1 MFLLVTSLVL
11 CELLQPAF
19 LLIPE
24 KPGKYGNLW
33 LNLPCSPR
41 LDVLHLETYV
51 DTWVHLHFISN
62 VYEGPSKHQPTHQKL
77 RIPLVLTSFSAVNVH
92 PPILQMRKQAQ
103 RPPRCNP
110 KTPLAQLFSVCVDP
124 TTFSRCFLTDKKGRV
139 VEPRVTNKECSCTF
153 REICLHGGVTFEV
166 HVNTSQRTFQQK
178 LLYPNSG
185 REGTAA
191 QNFSCFIYNVDFM
204 NCTWAR
210 GPKAP
215 RDVQYFL
222 YIQNSKRRREIQ
234 CPYYIEDSG
243 THVGCH
249 LGNLSGLTS
258 RNYFLVNGTSQ
269 EIGIQFFDSLLDTK
283 KIERFNPPGN
293 VTVRCNTTHCL
304 VRWKQPR
311 TYQKLSYLDFQ
322 YQLDVHRKVGE
333 RSPGPGHQE
342 GGARGTPTEEPGNP
356 GDVAWGKDGWMVSG
370 DPGVNALRGAEEA
383 VRSCGLTTFSSTR
396 RHRSL
401 TFFLPPKINVS
412 GDLEN
417 RYNFPSS
424 EPRAKHA
431 VKIRAADVRIL
442 NWSSWSEAA
451 EFGSLGYRDCSRQ
464 SHRSKTN

>member
-24 KPGKYGNLW
+24 KPGKGPLLVASSLNVRFDARTMNL
-33 LNLPCSPR
+33 
-41 LDVLHLETYV
+41 
-51 DTWVHLHFISN
+51 TWDCQEN
-62 VYEGPSKHQPTHQKL
+62 
-77 RIPLVLTSFSAVNVH
+77 
-92 PPILQMRKQAQ
+92 
-103 RPPRCNP
+103 
-110 KTPLAQLFSVCVDP
+110 
-124 TTFSRCFLTDKKGRV
+124 TTFSRCFLTDKKDRV

-166 HVNTSQRTFQQK
+166 HVNTSQRTFQEK

-210 GPKAP
+210 GPTAP

-333 RSPGPGHQE
+333 RSPGP
-342 GGARGTPTEEPGNP
+342 A
-356 GDVAWGKDGWMVSG
+356 
-370 DPGVNALRGAEEA
+370 
-383 VRSCGLTTFSSTR
+383 
-396 RHRSL
+396 
-401 TFFLPPKINVS
+401 KINVS

-451 EFGSLGYRDCSRQ
+451 EFESRSVTQAGVQWQDLSSLQPPSPGFKRFSCLSLPSSDDRNPSSVYIYVLLILGTLVCGLLFGFLFKRFFRIQRLFPPVPQIKDKLNDNHEVEDEIIWEEFMPEEGKGYREEVLTV
-464 SHRSKTN
+464 KEIT

>member
-1 MFLLVTSLVL
+1 MFVLVTSLVL

-19 LLIPE
+19 LLVPE
-24 KPGKYGNLW
+24 KPASSLNVRFDARTMNL
-33 LNLPCSPR
+33 
-41 LDVLHLETYV
+41 
-51 DTWVHLHFISN
+51 TWDCQEN
-62 VYEGPSKHQPTHQKL
+62 
-77 RIPLVLTSFSAVNVH
+77 
-92 PPILQMRKQAQ
+92 
-103 RPPRCNP
+103 
-110 KTPLAQLFSVCVDP
+110 
-124 TTFSRCFLTDKKGRV
+124 TTFNRCFLTDKKNRV
-139 VEPRVTNKECSCTF
+139 VEPRVTKKECSCTF
-153 REICLHGGVTFEV
+153 HEVCLHGGVTFEV
-166 HVNTSQRTFQQK
+166 HVNTSQRAFQQK

-210 GPKAP
+210 GPTAP

-322 YQLDVHRKVGE
+322 YQLDVHRKNTQ
-333 RSPGPGHQE
+333 PG
-342 GGARGTPTEEPGNP
+342 TEN
-356 GDVAWGKDGWMVSG
+356 
-370 DPGVNALRGAEEA
+370 
-383 VRSCGLTTFSSTR
+383 
-396 RHRSL
+396 
-401 TFFLPPKINVS
+401 LPINVS

-451 EFGSLGYRDCSRQ
+451 EFGSDDRNPSSVHIYVLLILGTLVCGLLFGFLFKRFFRIQRLFPPVPQIKDKLNDNHEVEDELRHGGWNLYPAPGTSP
-464 SHRSKTN
+464 RSGSGSSPGLESGSPL

>member
-11 CELLQPAF
+11 CELLHPAF

-24 KPGKYGNLW
+24 KSASGLNVRFDARTMNL
-33 LNLPCSPR
+33 
-41 LDVLHLETYV
+41 
-51 DTWVHLHFISN
+51 TWDCQEN
-62 VYEGPSKHQPTHQKL
+62 
-77 RIPLVLTSFSAVNVH
+77 
-92 PPILQMRKQAQ
+92 
-103 RPPRCNP
+103 
-110 KTPLAQLFSVCVDP
+110 
-124 TTFSRCFLTDKKGRV
+124 TTFSRCFLIDKKNRV
-139 VEPRVTNKECSCTF
+139 VEPRVTNKECACTF
-153 REICLHGGVTFEV
+153 RELCLHGGVTFEV
-166 HVNTSQRTFQQK
+166 HVNTSQRAFQEK
-178 LLYPNSG
+178 LPYPNSG

-191 QNFSCFIYNVDFM
+191 QNFSCFIYDVDFM

-210 GPKAP
+210 GPTAP

-249 LGNLSGLTS
+249 LGNLSELTS

-322 YQLDVHRKVGE
+322 YQLDVHRKNTQ
-333 RSPGPGHQE
+333 PG
-342 GGARGTPTEEPGNP
+342 TEN
-356 GDVAWGKDGWMVSG
+356 
-370 DPGVNALRGAEEA
+370 
-383 VRSCGLTTFSSTR
+383 
-396 RHRSL
+396 
-401 TFFLPPKINVS
+401 LPINVS

-451 EFGSLGYRDCSRQ
+451 EFESHSVTQPRVQWRDLGSLQPPSPRFQRFSCLSLPSSWDDRRSIPR
-464 SHRSKTN
+464 HRASMEGTVAPWGSLHTFFLCLRFFRVQRLFPPVPQIKDKLNDNHEVEDEVGRGRGER

>member
-19 LLIPE
+19 LLILE
-24 KPGKYGNLW
+24 KPASSLNVRFDARTMNL
-33 LNLPCSPR
+33 
-41 LDVLHLETYV
+41 
-51 DTWVHLHFISN
+51 TWDCQEN
-62 VYEGPSKHQPTHQKL
+62 
-77 RIPLVLTSFSAVNVH
+77 
-92 PPILQMRKQAQ
+92 
-103 RPPRCNP
+103 
-110 KTPLAQLFSVCVDP
+110 
-124 TTFSRCFLTDKKGRV
+124 TTFSRCFLTDKKGRI
-139 VEPRVTNKECSCTF
+139 VEPRVTNKQCSCTF

-166 HVNTSQRTFQQK
+166 HVNTSQRAFQEK

-204 NCTWAR
+204 NCTWVR
-210 GPKAP
+210 GPTAP

-222 YIQNSKRRREIQ
+222 YIQNSNVDRT
-234 CPYYIEDSG
+234 SG
-243 THVGCH
+243 VQGCI
-249 LGNLSGLTS
+249 L
-258 RNYFLVNGTSQ
+258 Q
-269 EIGIQFFDSLLDTK
+269 
-283 KIERFNPPGN
+283 RFNPPGN

-322 YQLDVHRKVGE
+322 YQLDVHRKNTQ
-333 RSPGPGHQE
+333 PG
-342 GGARGTPTEEPGNP
+342 TEN
-356 GDVAWGKDGWMVSG
+356 
-370 DPGVNALRGAEEA
+370 
-383 VRSCGLTTFSSTR
+383 
-396 RHRSL
+396 
-401 TFFLPPKINVS
+401 LPINVS

-451 EFGSLGYRDCSRQ
+451 EFGSDDRNPSSVHIYVLLILGTLVCGLLFGFLFKRFFRIQRLFPPVPQIKDKLNDNHEVEDEVGRGQLRHGCGWNLYPAPGTSP
-464 SHRSKTN
+464 RSGSGSSPGLESGSSL

>member
-1 MFLLVTSLVL
+1 MPGVYSRKSRGDSRFEKRRCLRRTLVQVSARLSLQPSQRGFSHLVITLPFSLASSMFLLVTSLVL
-11 CELLQPAF
+11 FELLQPAF

-24 KPGKYGNLW
+24 KPASSLNVRFDARTMNL
-33 LNLPCSPR
+33 
-41 LDVLHLETYV
+41 
-51 DTWVHLHFISN
+51 TWDCQEN
-62 VYEGPSKHQPTHQKL
+62 
-77 RIPLVLTSFSAVNVH
+77 
-92 PPILQMRKQAQ
+92 
-103 RPPRCNP
+103 
-110 KTPLAQLFSVCVDP
+110 
-124 TTFSRCFLTDKKGRV
+124 TTFGRCFLTDKKGRV

-166 HVNTSQRTFQQK
+166 HVNTSQRTFQEK

-210 GPKAP
+210 GPTAP

-322 YQLDVHRKVGE
+322 YQLDVHRKNMQ
-333 RSPGPGHQE
+333 PG
-342 GGARGTPTEEPGNP
+342 TEN
-356 GDVAWGKDGWMVSG
+356 
-370 DPGVNALRGAEEA
+370 
-383 VRSCGLTTFSSTR
+383 
-396 RHRSL
+396 
-401 TFFLPPKINVS
+401 LPINVS

-451 EFGSLGYRDCSRQ
+451 EFGSDDRNPSSVHIYVLLILGTLVCGLLFGFLFKRFFRIQRLFPPVPQIKDKLNDNHEVEDEIIWEEFMPEEGKGYREEVLTV
-464 SHRSKTN
+464 KEIT

>member
-11 CELLQPAF
+11 CELLQAAF

-24 KPGKYGNLW
+24 KPGKTCPFG
-33 LNLPCSPR
+33 LPSSWDCR
-41 LDVLHLETYV
+41 H
-51 DTWVHLHFISN
+51 
-62 VYEGPSKHQPTHQKL
+62 
-77 RIPLVLTSFSAVNVH
+77 A
-92 PPILQMRKQAQ
+92 
-103 RPPRCNP
+103 PPR
-110 KTPLAQLFSVCVDP
+110 Q
-124 TTFSRCFLTDKKGRV
+124 
-139 VEPRVTNKECSCTF
+139 VTNKQCSCTF
-153 REICLHGGVTFEV
+153 REVCLHGGVTFEV
-166 HVNTSQRTFQQK
+166 HVNTSQRAFQQK

-210 GPKAP
+210 GPTAP

-283 KIERFNPPGN
+283 KIGGN
-293 VTVRCNTTHCL
+293 NTYDFPI
-304 VRWKQPR
+304 VYKQP
-311 TYQKLSYLDFQ
+311 F
-322 YQLDVHRKVGE
+322 
-333 RSPGPGHQE
+333 PP
-342 GGARGTPTEEPGNP
+342 RG
-356 GDVAWGKDGWMVSG
+356 
-370 DPGVNALRGAEEA
+370 
-383 VRSCGLTTFSSTR
+383 

-451 EFGSLGYRDCSRQ
+451 EFGSDDRNPSSVHIYVLLILGTLVCGLLCGFLFKRFFRIQRLFPPVPQIKDKLNDNHEVEDEIIWEEFTPEEGKGYREEVLTV
-464 SHRSKTN
+464 KEIT

>member
-24 KPGKYGNLW
+24 KPAIVN
-33 LNLPCSPR
+33 
-41 LDVLHLETYV
+41 
-51 DTWVHLHFISN
+51 WVWN
-62 VYEGPSKHQPTHQKL
+62 EV
-77 RIPLVLTSFSAVNVH
+77 
-92 PPILQMRKQAQ
+92 
-103 RPPRCNP
+103 
-110 KTPLAQLFSVCVDP
+110 FSVCVDP

-322 YQLDVHRKVGE
+322 YQLDVHRK
-333 RSPGPGHQE
+333 
-342 GGARGTPTEEPGNP
+342 
-356 GDVAWGKDGWMVSG
+356 
-370 DPGVNALRGAEEA
+370 
-383 VRSCGLTTFSSTR
+383 
-396 RHRSL
+396 
-401 TFFLPPKINVS
+401 INVS

-442 NWSSWSEAA
+442 NWSSWSEAM
-451 EFGSLGYRDCSRQ
+451 EFRSVTQAGVQWQDLSSLQPPSPEFKRFSCLSLPSSWDCKLPSGWDYRHLPPRLPNFVFFFLVETGFHPVGQAGLPISWHQ
-464 SHRSKTN
+464 

>member
-11 CELLQPAF
+11 WELLHPAF

-24 KPGKYGNLW
+24 KSASGLNVRFDARMMNL
-33 LNLPCSPR
+33 
-41 LDVLHLETYV
+41 
-51 DTWVHLHFISN
+51 TWDCQEN
-62 VYEGPSKHQPTHQKL
+62 
-77 RIPLVLTSFSAVNVH
+77 
-92 PPILQMRKQAQ
+92 
-103 RPPRCNP
+103 
-110 KTPLAQLFSVCVDP
+110 
-124 TTFSRCFLTDKKGRV
+124 TTFSRCFLIDKKNRV

-153 REICLHGGVTFEV
+153 REVCLHGGVTFEV
-166 HVNTSQRTFQQK
+166 HVNTSQRAFQEK

-191 QNFSCFIYNVDFM
+191 RNFSCFIYDVDFM

-210 GPKAP
+210 GPTAP

-222 YIQNSKRRREIQ
+222 YIQNSKRREIQ

-322 YQLDVHRKVGE
+322 YQLDVHRKNTQ
-333 RSPGPGHQE
+333 PG
-342 GGARGTPTEEPGNP
+342 TEN
-356 GDVAWGKDGWMVSG
+356 
-370 DPGVNALRGAEEA
+370 
-383 VRSCGLTTFSSTR
+383 
-396 RHRSL
+396 
-401 TFFLPPKINVS
+401 LPINVS

-442 NWSSWSEAA
+442 NWSSWSEAT
-451 EFGSLGYRDCSRQ
+451 EFGSDDRNPSSVHIYVLLILGTLVCGLVFGFLFKRVQRLFPPVPQIKDKLNDNHDVEDEVGRGRLRHGCGWNLYPAPGPSP
-464 SHRSKTN
+464 RSGSGSSPGLESGSSL

>member
-1 MFLLVTSLVL
+1 LPFSLASSMFLLVTSLVL
-11 CELLQPAF
+11 CELLQAAF

-33 LNLPCSPR
+33 LNLHCGPR
-41 LDVLHLETYV
+41 LDVSRLQTYV
-51 DTWVHLHFISN
+51 DTWVHLRFISN
-62 VYEGPSKHQPTHQKL
+62 VYEGPKVKRES
-77 RIPLVLTSFSAVNVH
+77 VVWSSALSLLAT
-92 PPILQMRKQAQ
+92 LQ
-103 RPPRCNP
+103 
-110 KTPLAQLFSVCVDP
+110 
-124 TTFSRCFLTDKKGRV
+124 
-139 VEPRVTNKECSCTF
+139 VTNKQCSCTF
-153 REICLHGGVTFEV
+153 REVCLHGGVTFEV
-166 HVNTSQRTFQQK
+166 HVNTSQRAFQQK

-210 GPKAP
+210 GPTAP

-283 KIERFNPPGN
+283 KIVPYSQPLQSPTYDPWRNP
-293 VTVRCNTTHCL
+293 TVSYSPLWQN
-304 VRWKQPR
+304 R
-311 TYQKLSYLDFQ
+311 T
-322 YQLDVHRKVGE
+322 
-333 RSPGPGHQE
+333 
-342 GGARGTPTEEPGNP
+342 
-356 GDVAWGKDGWMVSG
+356 
-370 DPGVNALRGAEEA
+370 
-383 VRSCGLTTFSSTR
+383 
-396 RHRSL
+396 
-401 TFFLPPKINVS
+401 INVS

-451 EFGSLGYRDCSRQ
+451 EFGSDDRNPSSVHIYVLLILGTLVCGLLCGFLFKRFFRIQRLFPPVPQIKDKLNDNHEVEDEIIWEEFTPEEGKGYREEVLTV
-464 SHRSKTN
+464 KEIT

>member
-19 LLIPE
+19 LLILE
-24 KPGKYGNLW
+24 KPASSLNVRFDARTMNL
-33 LNLPCSPR
+33 
-41 LDVLHLETYV
+41 
-51 DTWVHLHFISN
+51 TWDCQEN
-62 VYEGPSKHQPTHQKL
+62 
-77 RIPLVLTSFSAVNVH
+77 
-92 PPILQMRKQAQ
+92 
-103 RPPRCNP
+103 
-110 KTPLAQLFSVCVDP
+110 
-124 TTFSRCFLTDKKGRV
+124 TTFSRCFLTDKKGRI
-139 VEPRVTNKECSCTF
+139 VEPRVTNKQCSCTF

-166 HVNTSQRTFQQK
+166 HVNTSQRAFQEK

-204 NCTWAR
+204 NCTWVR
-210 GPKAP
+210 GPTAP

-222 YIQNSKRRREIQ
+222 YIQNSNVDRT
-234 CPYYIEDSG
+234 SG
-243 THVGCH
+243 VQGCI
-249 LGNLSGLTS
+249 L
-258 RNYFLVNGTSQ
+258 Q
-269 EIGIQFFDSLLDTK
+269 
-283 KIERFNPPGN
+283 RFNPPGN

-322 YQLDVHRKVGE
+322 YQLDVHR
-333 RSPGPGHQE
+333 
-342 GGARGTPTEEPGNP
+342 
-356 GDVAWGKDGWMVSG
+356 
-370 DPGVNALRGAEEA
+370 
-383 VRSCGLTTFSSTR
+383 
-396 RHRSL
+396 
-401 TFFLPPKINVS
+401 KINVS

-451 EFGSLGYRDCSRQ
+451 EFGSDDRNPSSVHIYVLLILGTLVCGLLFGFLFKRFFRIQRLFPPVPQIKDKLNDNHEVEDEIIWEEFTPEEGKGYREEVLTV
-464 SHRSKTN
+464 KEIT

>member
-24 KPGKYGNLW
+24 KSERPTFLVATSLNVRFDARTMNL
-33 LNLPCSPR
+33 
-41 LDVLHLETYV
+41 
-51 DTWVHLHFISN
+51 TWDC
-62 VYEGPSKHQPTHQKL
+62 
-77 RIPLVLTSFSAVNVH
+77 
-92 PPILQMRKQAQ
+92 QA
-103 RPPRCNP
+103 N
-110 KTPLAQLFSVCVDP
+110 
-124 TTFSRCFLTDKKGRV
+124 TTFSRCFLIDKKNRV

-153 REICLHGGVTFEV
+153 REVCLHGGVTFEV
-166 HVNTSQRTFQQK
+166 HVNTSQRALQQK

-210 GPKAP
+210 GPTAP

-283 KIERFNPPGN
+283 KIERFNPPSN

-304 VRWKQPR
+304 IRWKQPR

-322 YQLDVHRKVGE
+322 YQLDVHRKNTQ
-333 RSPGPGHQE
+333 PG
-342 GGARGTPTEEPGNP
+342 TEN
-356 GDVAWGKDGWMVSG
+356 
-370 DPGVNALRGAEEA
+370 
-383 VRSCGLTTFSSTR
+383 
-396 RHRSL
+396 
-401 TFFLPPKINVS
+401 LPINVS

-451 EFGSLGYRDCSRQ
+451 EFGKRWAEVRDVCAVCHHLGAGTEVSGSVLGAEIECLRFFRIQRLFPPVPQIKDKLNDNQEVEDEIIWEEFTAEEGKGYREEVLTV
-464 SHRSKTN
+464 KEIT

>member
-19 LLIPE
+19 LLILE
-24 KPGKYGNLW
+24 KPASSLNVRFDARTMNL
-33 LNLPCSPR
+33 
-41 LDVLHLETYV
+41 
-51 DTWVHLHFISN
+51 TWDCQEN
-62 VYEGPSKHQPTHQKL
+62 
-77 RIPLVLTSFSAVNVH
+77 
-92 PPILQMRKQAQ
+92 
-103 RPPRCNP
+103 
-110 KTPLAQLFSVCVDP
+110 
-124 TTFSRCFLTDKKGRV
+124 TTFSRCFLTDKKGRI
-139 VEPRVTNKECSCTF
+139 VEPRVTNKQCSCTF

-166 HVNTSQRTFQQK
+166 HVNTSQRAFQEK

-204 NCTWAR
+204 NCTWVR
-210 GPKAP
+210 GPTAP

-222 YIQNSKRRREIQ
+222 YIQNSNVDRT
-234 CPYYIEDSG
+234 SG
-243 THVGCH
+243 VQGCI
-249 LGNLSGLTS
+249 L
-258 RNYFLVNGTSQ
+258 Q
-269 EIGIQFFDSLLDTK
+269 
-283 KIERFNPPGN
+283 RFNPPGN

-322 YQLDVHRKVGE
+322 YQLDVHR
-333 RSPGPGHQE
+333 
-342 GGARGTPTEEPGNP
+342 
-356 GDVAWGKDGWMVSG
+356 
-370 DPGVNALRGAEEA
+370 
-383 VRSCGLTTFSSTR
+383 
-396 RHRSL
+396 
-401 TFFLPPKINVS
+401 KINVS